1 MTKILYIGKHP
12 EILQT
17 VVRLINSDE
26 NWFGIGAQD
35 EQEAIDL
42 FLKYEFA
49 IVLLGCGLDKE
60 TEDSLTAFFK
70 RTSPNIR
77 IVEHFGGG
85 SGLLKNE
92 ILSALSQ

>member
-1 MTKILYIGKHP
+1 MTKILYIGKHR

-35 EQEAIDL
+35 EQEATEL
-42 FLKYEFA
+42 FSKYDFY

-70 RTSPNIR
+70 NSNPNIR
-77 IVEHFGGG
+77 IVQHYGGG

>member
-12 EILQT
+12 EILET
-17 VVRLINSDE
+17 VVRLINANE
-26 NWFGIGAQD
+26 NWFGIGAEN

-42 FLKYEFA
+42 FPKYDFS
-49 IVLLGCGLDKE
+49 IVLLGCGLSSE
-60 TEDSLTAFFK
+60 TEKQLTEIFIK
-70 RTSPNIR
+70 IQPKIHV
-77 IVEHFGGG
+77 IEHFGGG